1 MNKKIFI
8 SGFFMA
14 AVLVSAVADT
24 KYISPNSDGVQD
36 ELVIPLKISDKRY
49 VQAWS
54 LVIMDS
60 QHNVVRTIENKIARP
75 SKMTF
80 KAFFK
85 QLFTPK
91 QGVAIPDT
99 ITWNGAMN
107 NGETAPD
114 GTYYYYITATDDNG
128 NSGKTKEY
136 EVVIDTVAPDV
147 ELAQPSD
154 KIFGE
159 GAKAALKIKQIGSV
173 EDEWVGKFRS
183 ADGTVV
189 RTVKW
194 VNAEPAEFQWKGTD
208 DQDAQ
213 VFDGVYSY
221 EISATDRAG
230 NTSLPASIT
239 NIIYSAEKPA
249 TNLYV
254 KGSRYFSPNT
264 DSKTS
269 NVALDLTIP
278 VPEEK
283 SGNKLVEWAVTVKD
297 KAGKAVRT
305 YNQTNSGD
313 IPPSSIIFDGKDDS
327 GKQLK
332 DGEYQAVVTA
342 KYLNGYEPDPISS
355 PVLVLDT
362 DKPAAQIVAS
372 EKVFGAGAKDSVK
385 FSIMPVPS
393 SGSTVPS
400 WKGEIQ
406 SSDGK
411 VVNSYDFGEYP
422 PEEVVWNGISSDG
435 TIAEKGQ
442 YRFVL
447 SGTDL
452 AGNTGVS
459 QTTELVTF
467 DTTEAQL
474 LLAVSD
480 TAFSPNGNKVK
491 DTITFTP
498 VTATKDVVSY
508 DFTIKNKAGKAV
520 YTVKES
526 KKLPVNFVWDGKD
539 DSKILCSDGMY
550 FAQLSVLAANGS
562 TASASTQ
569 NFELDTLAPNLT
581 AETPWSFFAPS
592 GNGAQKNIPV
602 TIKECSAEKLW
613 VAEVRDAKD
622 KAVKKFSWNGSKE
635 SFAWDGTDESGNLA
649 ANGKY
654 NIVIFSTDDAGN
666 SFSTELKGIT
676 LDNRET
682 KAYITAEYEG
692 ISPNNDGY
700 LDTQKFEIRTSVAD
714 NIKSWNF
721 DVRKEDG
728 TSVYALSEKDSANLP
743 AAINWKKARKNG
755 LACEGTFTG
764 TLEVV
769 YNNGNKVSAVSSPF
783 ICTATAPKL
792 TVKTAPE
799 YFSPDNDGVD
809 DDLYIKLAGST
820 KAKIKN
826 WSFVIKDPKGK
837 DFWKTSGKSQ
847 ITERIIWD
855 GLSNLQKDIYGNAE
869 RVQSAM
875 DYPYEFTVT
884 DNLGMTSTVKGVI
897 PVDVLVIR
905 DGNLL
910 KMAVPSIIFESDA
923 ANFQTA
929 NAKLDADKVS
939 NNIKVLNRIADILK
953 KFKDYKVT
961 IVGHANKITDNPEE
975 ETVDNLAQWGRASMP
990 LSKERAD
997 AIKVYLTKRGVNAA
1011 ALSTEGMGGTKPVV
1025 NPKDKD
1031 NNWKNRRVEFI
1042 LQK

>member
-159 GAKAALKIKQIGSV
+159 GAKAALKIKQTGSV

-743 AAINWKKARKNG
+743 AAINWNGAGKNG

-855 GLSNLQKDIYGNAE
+855 GLSNLQKDVNGNAE

>member
-1 MNKKIFI
+1 M
-8 SGFFMA
+8 
-14 AVLVSAVADT
+14 
-24 KYISPNSDGVQD
+24 
-36 ELVIPLKISDKRY
+36 
-49 VQAWS
+49 
-54 LVIMDS
+54 
-60 QHNVVRTIENKIARP
+60 
-75 SKMTF
+75 
-80 KAFFK
+80 
-85 QLFTPK
+85 
-91 QGVAIPDT
+91 
-99 ITWNGAMN
+99 
-107 NGETAPD
+107 
-114 GTYYYYITATDDNG
+114 
-128 NSGKTKEY
+128 
-136 EVVIDTVAPDV
+136 
-147 ELAQPSD
+147 
-154 KIFGE
+154 
-159 GAKAALKIKQIGSV
+159 
-173 EDEWVGKFRS
+173 
-183 ADGTVV
+183 
-189 RTVKW
+189 
-194 VNAEPAEFQWKGTD
+194 
-208 DQDAQ
+208 
-213 VFDGVYSY
+213 
-221 EISATDRAG
+221 
-230 NTSLPASIT
+230 
-239 NIIYSAEKPA
+239 
-249 TNLYV
+249 
-254 KGSRYFSPNT
+254 
-264 DSKTS
+264 
-269 NVALDLTIP
+269 
-278 VPEEK
+278 
-283 SGNKLVEWAVTVKD
+283 
-297 KAGKAVRT
+297 
-305 YNQTNSGD
+305 
-313 IPPSSIIFDGKDDS
+313 
-327 GKQLK
+327 
-332 DGEYQAVVTA
+332 
-342 KYLNGYEPDPISS
+342 
-355 PVLVLDT
+355 
-362 DKPAAQIVAS
+362 
-372 EKVFGAGAKDSVK
+372 
-385 FSIMPVPS
+385 
-393 SGSTVPS
+393 
-400 WKGEIQ
+400 
-406 SSDGK
+406 
-411 VVNSYDFGEYP
+411 
-422 PEEVVWNGISSDG
+422 
-435 TIAEKGQ
+435 
-442 YRFVL
+442 
-447 SGTDL
+447 
-452 AGNTGVS
+452 
-459 QTTELVTF
+459 
-467 DTTEAQL
+467 
-474 LLAVSD
+474 
-480 TAFSPNGNKVK
+480 
-491 DTITFTP
+491 
-498 VTATKDVVSY
+498 
-508 DFTIKNKAGKAV
+508 

-743 AAINWKKARKNG
+743 AAINWNGAGKNG

-855 GLSNLQKDIYGNAE
+855 GLSNLQKDVNGNAE